1 MKRCLDTCTYSRM
14 RLGDKRLQVCLE
26 EADLLVI
33 PVVVLGELHAGF
45 ERGSRKADNEARLE
59 AFLEAPGVRIQDMNW
74 DIARRYGLLIE
85 QLRRAGTPI
94 PTNDIWIAATAL
106 ELGAR
111 LVSYDEHFQQVP
123 GLIVEGP

>member
-14 RLGDKRLQVCLE
+14 RLGDKRLQVYLE

-33 PVVVLGELHAGF
+33 PAVVLGELHAGF

-74 DIARRYGLLIE
+74 DIARRYGLLVE

-123 GLIVEGP
+123 GLIVEQP